1 MIITPPPI
9 DEGMCEADD
18 ASKGIHQVRRL
29 ASTTLNYAQAA
40 REASQELNVE
50 CLDLWTV
57 FMKEAGWREGESL
70 IGQKGVEKKG
80 LERLLRDGLH
90 FTADGEKVL
99 FEALMEKIQEKWPE
113 MAPLALPF
121 VLPGWNEVEAWK
133 DLKQDA

>member
-1 MIITPPPI
+1 M
-9 DEGMCEADD
+9 
-18 ASKGIHQVRRL
+18 
-29 ASTTLNYAQAA
+29 
-40 REASQELNVE
+40 
-50 CLDLWTV
+50 
-57 FMKEAGWREGESL
+57 
-70 IGQKGVEKKG
+70 
-80 LERLLRDGLH
+80 RDGLH